1 MIVLAM
7 PRIENEMPYGSGVV
21 HGEEYVTTS
30 FVTVQH
36 RDYTVYQ
43 FVGKQTMFLDGLEMD
58 FYFAMGRSGD
68 TRLRMTGCMR
78 TDHPAE
84 CKCDNSTVRNI
95 YIL

>member
-43 FVGKQTMFLDGLEMD
+43 FVGKHHVFARTGDGFILCNGKTWGHDTADNCLCEN
-58 FYFAMGRSGD
+58 RPPSG
-68 TRLRMTGCMR
+68 MQM
-78 TDHPAE
+78 
-84 CKCDNSTVRNI
+84 
-95 YIL
+95 